1 MSLTSLHYKYYC
13 IINLERESRLFFFK
27 EKVIVE
33 CDKETGGFTYII
45 FTVPMN
51 SGYRKYF
58 EFE

>member
-1 MSLTSLHYKYYC
+1 MNKFVLQIILYYKFGKRKP
-13 IINLERESRLFFFK
+13 IFFFK

-33 CDKETGGFTYII
+33 CDKETGGFASII

>member
-1 MSLTSLHYKYYC
+1 MNKFALQILLYYKF
-13 IINLERESRLFFFK
+13 RKRKPFFFFFK

-45 FTVPMN
+45 FTVPVN

>member
-1 MSLTSLHYKYYC
+1 MNKFALQILLYYKF
-13 IINLERESRLFFFK
+13 RKRKPFFFFK

>member
-1 MSLTSLHYKYYC
+1 MNKFLLQILLYYKF
-13 IINLERESRLFFFK
+13 RKRKPFFFFK

-33 CDKETGGFTYII
+33 RDKETGGFTYII